1 MAAYLLSSEQI
12 ASFNRDGFVQAKGM
26 FTVEEID
33 AMLTT
38 VITSQRISETTISMP
53 DSEGRASKIS
63 LWSTLSPD
71 ILGLVSRHPRLVDNI
86 QMLMSEEPYHWHSKV
101 MLKLAREGGAWE
113 WHQDYGYWYYD
124 GCPYPRLI
132 SAMVA
137 LDGANEANGCLRVL
151 VGSHL
156 LGRLD
161 HGRVGNQRAAE
172 QERLAA
178 IAELLPARPVVAD
191 PGDVL
196 FFHCNLL
203 HGSGPNLSECPRRAY
218 ICCYNAFSN
227 VPVIGKGH
235 GLAIPID
242 RCDDDALLRI
252 PHESGIPA

>member
-1 MAAYLLSSEQI
+1 MAACLLSPEQI
-12 ASFNRDGFVQAKGM
+12 ASFNRDGFVQARSV
-26 FTVEEID
+26 FTGSEID

-38 VITSQRISETTISMP
+38 VTTSPRIAETTSSMP

-63 LWSTLSPD
+63 FWTTLSQD
-71 ILGLVSRHPRLVDNI
+71 TLGLVSRHPRLVANI
-86 QMLMSEEPYHWHSKV
+86 QVLMGEEPYHWHSKV

-137 LDGANEANGCLRVL
+137 LDMAHEANGCLRVL
-151 VGSHL
+151 PGSHL

-161 HGRVGNQRAAE
+161 HDRVGSQRAAE
-172 QERLAA
+172 QVRLAA
-178 IAELLPARPVVAD
+178 IEQLLPAHFVIAE

-203 HGSGPNLSECPRRAY
+203 HSSGPNLSEWPRRAY

-227 VPVIGKGH
+227 VPFTGKGH
-235 GLAIPID
+235 GAAIPID
-242 RCDDDALLRI
+242 RCEDDALLRI
-252 PHESGIPA
+252 PHESGISA